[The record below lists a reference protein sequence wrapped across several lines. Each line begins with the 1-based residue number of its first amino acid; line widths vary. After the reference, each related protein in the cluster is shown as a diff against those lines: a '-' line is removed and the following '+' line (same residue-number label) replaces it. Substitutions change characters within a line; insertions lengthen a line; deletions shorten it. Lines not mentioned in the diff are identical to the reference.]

1 MEAAADRDNDAVKV
15 LTAEG
20 ADPSTALIMALQ
32 RGRVDAV
39 QLLLDNGADPSSKD
53 EAGTPAIVV
62 AATLGQ
68 TESVRALTDGVS
80 TLDDVDAT
88 IELRSYGRSRMVTRE
103 IVSLL
108 IDAGAD
114 IDVEDANGR
123 TALVLA
129 EEAGK
134 TEIALLF
141 RACRVGQ
148 ELNPGE
154 SCDVSGAGTLSI
166 RTDGCLGEQP
176 AVSGSMS
183 IGSLSISS
191 SDGETTS
198 C

>member
-1 MEAAADRDNDAVKV
+1 MPRFLRRRLGLILPPLLLCGCGNVNADLMEAAADRDNDVVKV
-15 LTAEG
+15 LT
-20 ADPSTALIMALQ
+20 
-32 RGRVDAV
+32 
-39 QLLLDNGADPSSKD
+39 ADPSSKD

-80 TLDDVDAT
+80 TLDDVDADNRT
-88 IELRSYGRSRMVTRE
+88 ALIWAVENGYPE

-154 SCDVSGAGTLSI
+154 SCDVSGACTLSI

-183 IGSLSISS
+183 IGSLSIPAP
-191 SDGETTS
+191 
-198 C
+198 

>member
-1 MEAAADRDNDAVKV
+1 M
-15 LTAEG
+15 
-20 ADPSTALIMALQ
+20 
-32 RGRVDAV
+32 
-39 QLLLDNGADPSSKD
+39 SSP
-53 EAGTPAIVV
+53 GNP
-62 AATLGQ
+62 
-68 TESVRALTDGVS
+68 ALTDGVS
-80 TLDDVDAT
+80 TLDDVDADNRT
-88 IELRSYGRSRMVTRE
+88 ALIWAVENGYPE

-134 TEIALLF
+134 TEIALLV

-176 AVSGSMS
+176 AVSGSIS
-183 IGSLSISS
+183 FGRLSTSL
-191 SDGETTS
+191 SDGERTS
-198 C
+198 CLSGYLERDGFRISEVPDTSRWRIDALP

>member
-1 MEAAADRDNDAVKV
+1 M
-15 LTAEG
+15 
-20 ADPSTALIMALQ
+20 
-32 RGRVDAV
+32 

-80 TLDDVDAT
+80 TLDDVDADNRT
-88 IELRSYGRSRMVTRE
+88 ALMWAVENGYPE

-108 IDAGAD
+108 IEAGAD
-114 IDVEDANGR
+114 IDGEDANGR

-129 EEAGK
+129 EGAGK

-154 SCDVSGAGTLSI
+154 SCDVSDAGTLSVRI
-166 RTDGCLGEQP
+166 DGCLGELP
-176 AVSGSMS
+176 AFSGSTSVGNLS
-183 IGSLSISS
+183 IGVSN
-191 SDGETTS
+191 GVTTS
-198 C
+198 CISGYYGRGGFRISAVPDTSRWRIDALP